1 MTERKLKTV
10 KGTPEAKTVKWAHGK
25 YPPLKPGGP
34 VRIDAAAPSSPYVLR
49 WDLYE
54 TPEPEKKP

>member
-1 MTERKLKTV
+1 MTTKLKALRGEG
-10 KGTPEAKTVKWAHGK
+10 KKTVKWAHGK

-54 TPEPEKKP
+54 TPEPKVKP